1 MKLNPSS
8 SASLRSVNLLD
19 FDEEGANIDP
29 IVPVGAAGTGANPV
43 PSKVDARVAVVSAA
57 TSSAQPS
64 EVPGGSGEKT
74 DAACWCPDPGVRIPT
89 SKCCV
94 FPRPR

>member
-8 SASLRSVNLLD
+8 SASLRSVSLLD

-29 IVPVGAAGTGANPV
+29 IVPVGAAGTVPNPV

-64 EVPGGSGEKT
+64 EAPGGSGEKT
-74 DAACWCPDPGVRIPT
+74 DAAADVAAETHEGFCEGRSGADGR
-89 SKCCV
+89 
-94 FPRPR
+94 